1 MKPLGPHTWA
11 GRFSSWQ
18 EREGGERCQQLLF
31 RKTHVHFPVFFF
43 SLQDDKHIPPSR
55 FPSTHTKRGKNF
67 FPGNEWQPYAFLPVR
82 SPGRFESLMNS
93 AVCFLHRVISAAVR
107 EREGGL
113 NNKTSR
119 AATYITAASFGEHVL
134 GKQSPH
140 PEMLHDNRSIRRWW
154 QSSDCVF
161 LFGSLSPSAKYRR
174 NRWGGQLDPK
184 KEEDDVPFAQRN
196 LLGTTHN
203 GKRRCRVTNR
213 RVKCR
218 GLRQQTYNN
227 KGILSAITSCLSRSS
242 SWHRPL
248 NSCSAPSPLHQKIRW
263 I

>member
-1 MKPLGPHTWA
+1 
-11 GRFSSWQ
+11 
-18 EREGGERCQQLLF
+18 
-31 RKTHVHFPVFFF
+31 
-43 SLQDDKHIPPSR
+43 
-55 FPSTHTKRGKNF
+55 
-67 FPGNEWQPYAFLPVR
+67 
-82 SPGRFESLMNS
+82 MNS

-107 EREGGL
+107 GGGL

-242 SWHRPL
+242 WHRPL
-248 NSCSAPSPLHQKIRW
+248 NSCSALPSPPTPKNSMNLEAESFIPGITRRRRLALDFAV
-263 I
+263 